1 MGGGGFLLARRPVA
15 GIMTAMFLGSLIEG
29 LLHTDM
35 LMGSP
40 VALLAFGFSLWM
52 FADALRRREWIW
64 AVCIAVFTV
73 FSAMMYYFL
82 VYRPQ
87 GAAGGGFAGFELPG
101 ARQRARLRDIRSRI
115 HHLDHARDHL
125 DLADLLFARGKFRE
139 AEASYRAS
147 LEREPGDLDA
157 MAHLGQCLMR
167 MGRPLE
173 ARPLL
178 EAVLA
183 SDPRHDYGHT
193 RMALAEAL
201 TALGESDA
209 ALAAWEEIHR
219 NHGYPR
225 ARVQHAELLLSRGR
239 RDEALALAREVLDD
253 DEHAP
258 RFQRQRDK
266 TWIRRARRIVGGAG

>member
-1 MGGGGFLLARRPVA
+1 MHPDFLL
-15 GIMTAMFLGSLIEG
+15 
-29 LLHTDM
+29 
-35 LMGSP
+35 GSP
-40 VALLAFGFSLWM
+40 VALIAFGFSLWM
-52 FADALRRREWIW
+52 FVDAIRRQEWIW
-64 AVCIAVFTV
+64 AACIAVFTV

-87 GAAGGGFAGFELPG
+87 GASGGRFSGFELPG
-101 ARQRARLRDIRSRI
+101 AKQRARIREIQARI

-125 DLADLLFARGKFRE
+125 DLADALFARGEFKK

-147 LEREPGDLDA
+147 LHRDPGDTDA

-167 MGRPLE
+167 LGRPSE

-178 EAVLA
+178 TRVLA

-193 RMALAEAL
+193 QMALAEAC
-201 TALGESDA
+201 TALGDVPA
-209 ALAAWEEIHR
+209 AIAAWEEVNR

-225 ARVQHAELLLSRGR
+225 ARVQHAELLASRGQR
-239 RDEALALAREVLDD
+239 EDALALAREVLED

-258 RFQRQRDK
+258 RFQRSRDK
-266 TWIRRARRIVGGAG
+266 EWIRRARRLIANGGVAAG